1 MMVAITDRQTEDS
14 DSTFLYYYHYLK
26 IKVKF
31 KFRDDS
37 HLREDSGFNANCIYF
52 KSD

>member
-1 MMVAITDRQTEDS
+1 MVAITDRQTEGS
-14 DSTFLYYYHYLK
+14 DSTFLYYYDYLK

-37 HLREDSGFNANCIYF
+37 HLREDSGFNANSRYF